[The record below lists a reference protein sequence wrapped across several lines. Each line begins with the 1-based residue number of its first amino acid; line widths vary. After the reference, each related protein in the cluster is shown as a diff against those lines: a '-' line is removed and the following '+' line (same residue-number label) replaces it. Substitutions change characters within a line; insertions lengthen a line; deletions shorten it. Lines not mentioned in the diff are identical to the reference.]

1 MCNLGQGIEDR
12 AMERGHAEGRAEII
26 ASLFN
31 NGFTV
36 EQIASATNIPLD
48 NVRAI
53 LEKSEPV
60 LA

>member
-12 AMERGHAEGRAEII
+12 AMERGRAEII